1 MIQNELEGNKMIAIA
16 CDHGA
21 VALKKEIEQ
30 MLDEMGLAYQDFGT
44 DSSAS
49 VDYPV
54 YAEKAA
60 RAVTSGECDRGIL
73 LCGTGLGMSLAA
85 NKVRGIRCALC
96 GDCFSAEM
104 SRRHNNAN
112 MLALGARVIGPELAK
127 MITRI
132 FLTTEFEGGRHARRV
147 GMIDTL
153 DQGGTL
159 NE

>member
-1 MIQNELEGNKMIAIA
+1 MIAIA

-21 VALKKEIEQ
+21 VELKKEIEA
-30 MLDEMGLAYQDFGT
+30 MLDEMGLDYQDFGT
-44 DSSAS
+44 NSTAS

-60 RAVTSGECDRGIL
+60 RAVTGGACDKGIL
-73 LCGTGLGMSLAA
+73 ICGTGLGMSLAA
-85 NKVRGIRCALC
+85 NKVHGIRCALC
-96 GDCFSAEM
+96 GDCYSAEM

-127 MITRI
+127 KITQI
-132 FLTTEFEGGRHARRV
+132 FLTTDFEGGRHARRV

-159 NE
+159 NGV

>member
-1 MIQNELEGNKMIAIA
+1 MIAIA

-21 VALKKEIEQ
+21 VELKKEIEA
-30 MLDEMGLAYQDFGT
+30 MLDEMGLSYQDFGT
-44 DSSAS
+44 DSHAS

-60 RAVTSGECDRGIL
+60 RAVTSGACDRGIL

-85 NKVRGIRCALC
+85 NKVPGIRCALC
-96 GDCFSAEM
+96 GDCYSAEM
-104 SRRHNNAN
+104 ARRHNNAN

-127 MITRI
+127 KITQI
-132 FLTTEFEGGRHARRV
+132 FLTTDFEGGRHARRV

-159 NE
+159 SEE

>member
-1 MIQNELEGNKMIAIA
+1 MIAIA

-21 VALKKEIEQ
+21 VELKKELEA

-60 RAVTSGECDRGIL
+60 RAVTSGACDKGIL

-85 NKVRGIRCALC
+85 NKVHGIRCALC
-96 GDCFSAEM
+96 GDCYSAEM
-104 SRRHNNAN
+104 ARRHNNAN

-127 MITRI
+127 KITQI
-132 FLTTEFEGGRHARRV
+132 FLTTDFEGGRHARRV

-159 NE
+159 ND

>member
-1 MIQNELEGNKMIAIA
+1 MIAIA

-21 VALKKEIEQ
+21 VELKKEIEA
-30 MLDEMGLAYQDFGT
+30 MLDEMGLSYQDFGT
-44 DSSAS
+44 DSHAS

-60 RAVTSGECDRGIL
+60 RAVTSGACDRGIL

-85 NKVRGIRCALC
+85 NKVSGIRCALC
-96 GDCFSAEM
+96 GDCYSAEM
-104 SRRHNNAN
+104 ARRHNNAN

-127 MITRI
+127 KITQI
-132 FLTTEFEGGRHARRV
+132 FLTTDFEGGRHARRV

-159 NE
+159 SEE

>member
-1 MIQNELEGNKMIAIA
+1 MIAIA

-21 VALKKEIEQ
+21 VELKKEIEA
-30 MLDEMGLAYQDFGT
+30 MLDEMGLSYQDFGT
-44 DSSAS
+44 DSHAS

-60 RAVTSGECDRGIL
+60 RAVTSGACDRGIL

-96 GDCFSAEM
+96 GDCYSAEM
-104 SRRHNNAN
+104 ARRHNNAN

-127 MITRI
+127 KITQI
-132 FLTTEFEGGRHARRV
+132 FLTTDFEGGRHARRV

-159 NE
+159 SEE

>member
-1 MIQNELEGNKMIAIA
+1 MIAIA

-21 VALKKEIEQ
+21 VELKKEIEA
-30 MLDEMGLAYQDFGT
+30 MLDEMGLNYQDFGT
-44 DSSAS
+44 DGHVS

-60 RAVTSGECDRGIL
+60 RAVISGACDKGIL

-96 GDCFSAEM
+96 GDCYSAEM
-104 SRRHNNAN
+104 ARRHNNAN

-127 MITRI
+127 KITQI
-132 FLTTEFEGGRHARRV
+132 FLTTDFEGGRHARRV
-147 GMIDTL
+147 NQIAQIENGEL
-153 DQGGTL
+153 
-159 NE
+159 

>member
-1 MIQNELEGNKMIAIA
+1 M
-16 CDHGA
+16 
-21 VALKKEIEQ
+21 
-30 MLDEMGLAYQDFGT
+30 
-44 DSSAS
+44 
-49 VDYPV
+49 DYPV

-60 RAVTSGECDRGIL
+60 RAVTSGACDRGIL

-96 GDCFSAEM
+96 GDCYSAEM
-104 SRRHNNAN
+104 ARRHNNAN

-127 MITRI
+127 KITQI
-132 FLTTEFEGGRHARRV
+132 FLTTDFEGGRHARRV

-159 NE
+159 SEE

>member
-1 MIQNELEGNKMIAIA
+1 MIAIA